1 MRSLARTLT
10 VLTLIAA
17 GACHPTGGN
26 VRLPPP
32 AAVDQGLGPVGD
44 AVVQAGDAGIRP
56 GADLA
61 TTGGTARVGIVVIDA
76 QESFIQWAA
85 NPDIKAIIENIRSVL
100 TLAGTQ
106 QVPLFITYEA
116 SKDVSS
122 GSAMPAALRA
132 AAPAH
137 TQEFIKTT
145 FAATGLPAFAKAV
158 QHAARTHLIVVGA
171 ETDVCVLQTVLGLRE
186 LGYTVILQRDAV
198 FTSEPNTAP
207 ALRRME
213 QAGVLMASMAQ
224 VKAYLEGTSPL
235 PSPAATTPIRIIEP
249 TSIAVVLDE
258 LQDASVGASQDKNKT
273 AKIARLRELLLIS
286 EWFDIPLYGST
297 AALPAQLTGLITK
310 PIQPLSGLVQ
320 SPVTQ
325 LVFAGTDKNL
335 PTLISSYG
343 ASRDVFLLEDGL
355 LAVGPAAQSTS
366 LEQHY
371 QAGAVPL
378 TYKSMYYGM
387 TKSVDLAE
395 WPKAWADRDPI
406 YYPKTQAPEA
416 LPPIVE

>member
-1 MRSLARTLT
+1 MRSLSRTLT
-10 VLTLIAA
+10 LLTLIAV
-17 GACHPTGGN
+17 GACGPTGGA
-26 VRLPPP
+26 VQLPPS
-32 AAVDQGLGPVGD
+32 ATFEQGAGPLGD
-44 AVVQAGDAGIRP
+44 AGVQAGDAGFRP

-61 TTGGTARVGIVVIDA
+61 ATGKSVGIVVIDA

-85 NPDIKAIIENIRSVL
+85 NPDIEAIIENIRSVL

-145 FAATGLPAFAKAV
+145 YAATGLPAFAKAV
-158 QHAARTHLIVVGA
+158 QLAARTHLIVVGA

-198 FTSEPNTAP
+198 FTSEPNTGP

-213 QAGVLMASMAQ
+213 QAGVLMANMAQ
-224 VKAYLEGTSPL
+224 VKAYLEGSTPL
-235 PSPAATTPIRIIEP
+235 PSPAANTPIRIIEP
-249 TSIAVVLDE
+249 TSIAVVLDD
-258 LQDASVGASQDKNKT
+258 LQDASVGASQDKNKA

-286 EWFDIPLYGST
+286 EWFDIPLYGSA

-310 PIQPLSGLVQ
+310 PIQPLSGLAQ

-325 LVFAGTDKNL
+325 LVFAGTDKDL
-335 PTLISSYG
+335 PTLLGSYG
-343 ASRDVFLLEDGL
+343 ASRDVFLLADGL
-355 LAVGPAAQSTS
+355 LASAAGQPAA

-387 TKSVDLAE
+387 TKSVDLGE